1 MKVIRLIVSSF
12 LIFVFSCNEPIPR
25 KPVFISSHQVRK
37 SSIDRNKQLLEREEQ
52 LIEQLILKDT
62 LNSYVRSSYGFWYYK
77 SLVNAKPGAQK
88 IKSGE
93 TVDFKYRLSDIN
105 NELIYDQ
112 TWTDIQTTVVD
123 KEKLFTGLR
132 SAIKELSEKERGLFY
147 LPSFLG
153 YGYKGD
159 LDKIGP
165 NEILILELE
174 ILKQQS
180 NP

>member
-1 MKVIRLIVSSF
+1 MKVIRLIVSAF
-12 LIFVFSCNEPIPR
+12 LIFVFACNESVPR
-25 KPVFISSHQVRK
+25 KPVFISSHQVSK

-77 SLVNAKPGAQK
+77 SVVNAEPGAQK

-105 NELIYDQ
+105 NKLIYDQ

>member
-1 MKVIRLIVSSF
+1 M
-12 LIFVFSCNEPIPR
+12 
-25 KPVFISSHQVRK
+25 
-37 SSIDRNKQLLEREEQ
+37 
-52 LIEQLILKDT
+52 
-62 LNSYVRSSYGFWYYK
+62 
-77 SLVNAKPGAQK
+77 VNTKPGTQK

-93 TVDFKYRLSDIN
+93 TVEFKYRLSDLN
-105 NELIYDQ
+105 NKLIYDQ

-165 NEILILELE
+165 NEILVLELE
-174 ILKQQS
+174 ILKQRS

>member
-25 KPVFISSHQVRK
+25 KPVFISSHQVSK

-105 NELIYDQ
+105 NQLIYDQ

>member
-1 MKVIRLIVSSF
+1 MKVLQLGFTLLLF
-12 LIFVFSCNEPIPR
+12 LVVACKQPIPR
-25 KPVFISSHQVRK
+25 KPVFISSHNVNK
-37 SSIDRNKQLLEREEQ
+37 TSVERNKKLLELEEH

-62 LNSYVRSSYGFWYYK
+62 TNSYIRSSNGFWYYK
-77 SLVNAKPGAQK
+77 SLVNLDTKVQK
-88 IKSGE
+88 VKSGE
-93 TVDFKYRLSDIN
+93 TVDFKYRIRDIN
-105 NELIYDQ
+105 NTIIYDQ
-112 TWTDIQTTVVD
+112 NWTSIQTTVLD

-132 SAIKELSEKERGLFY
+132 SAIKELTEKERGLFY

-174 ILKQQS
+174 ILAKKS
-180 NP
+180 AP

>member
-1 MKVIRLIVSSF
+1 MKMLRLSF
-12 LIFVFSCNEPIPR
+12 TLLLFLVLACKQAIPR
-25 KPVFISSHQVRK
+25 KPIFISSHNVSK
-37 SSIDRNKQLLEREEQ
+37 SSVDRNKKLLELEER

-77 SLVNAKPGAQK
+77 SLVNPDTKIQK
-88 IKSGE
+88 VKSGE
-93 TVDFKYRLSDIN
+93 TVDFKYRIRDIN
-105 NELIYDQ
+105 NTIIYNQ
-112 TWTDIQTTVVD
+112 NWTTVQTTVLD

-132 SAIKELSEKERGLFY
+132 SAIKELSEKERGLFF

-174 ILKQQS
+174 ILAKKS
-180 NP
+180 ST